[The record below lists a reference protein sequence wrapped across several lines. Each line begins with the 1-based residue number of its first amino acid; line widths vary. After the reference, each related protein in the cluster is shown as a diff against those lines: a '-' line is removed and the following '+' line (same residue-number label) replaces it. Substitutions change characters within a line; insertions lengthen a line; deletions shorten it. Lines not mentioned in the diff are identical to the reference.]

1 MTHKHNKRSSELN
14 TDCLLLFALPP
25 GVPLSMARLWAASV
39 LLLLLLLLLSSHGGS
54 PAPAQH
60 LCGSHL
66 VDALYFVCGER
77 GFFSSP
83 SRHPHRKRDLELLL
97 GKSDKTTVTK
107 RLECCCFF
115 FFLPVFNVC
124 LLAHTS

>member
-1 MTHKHNKRSSELN
+1 MLCCHHKLLTKLIKLY
-14 TDCLLLFALPP
+14 LLLFVLPL
-25 GVPLSMARLWAASV
+25 GVPLSMARLWAAPV
-39 LLLLLLLLLSSHGGS
+39 LLLLLLSSHGGS

-83 SRHPHRKRDLELLL
+83 SRHHHHSKRDVELLL
-97 GKSDKTTVTK
+97 GKTDTTIEGKWSKCVG
-107 RLECCCFF
+107 FF
-115 FFLPVFNVC
+115 
-124 LLAHTS
+124 